1 MAFIDYINY
10 EDAAP
15 KLKELYEC
23 FGGHSNKPANIV
35 RIAGPNPKAME
46 AHINFYRSIMF
57 NKSPLS
63 RDQRET
69 IAVVVSAINE
79 CHY

>member
-1 MAFIDYINY
+1 MSFIDYINY
-10 EDAAP
+10 EDAPEA
-15 KLKELYEC
+15 LKELYQQY
-23 FGGHSNKPANIV
+23 GGENNIPANIV

-46 AHINFYRSIMF
+46 GHINFYRSIMF

-63 RDQRET
+63 RNQQEM
-69 IAVVVSAINE
+69 IAVVVSAING

>member
-1 MAFIDYINY
+1 MAFIDYIRY
-10 EDAAP
+10 DDASDR
-15 KLKELYEC
+15 LKELYRK
-23 FGGHSNKPANIV
+23 FGGEDRTPANIV

-46 AHINFYRSIMF
+46 THINFFRSIMY

-63 RDQRET
+63 RAQREM
-69 IAVVVSAINE
+69 IAVVVSSLNK